1 MEKPIF
7 TVEQLER
14 IEQAICAQEFRSHAI
29 AYDSLTESSERERH
43 EAISADCY
51 EIRQA
56 ISEYLNE
63 IEVQNEVKNL
73 HEGIAK
79 LLS

>member
-7 TVEQLER
+7 TVAQLER
-14 IEQAICAQEFRSHAI
+14 IEQAICAQEFFSHAI
-29 AYDSLTESSERERH
+29 AVSSTTDASERERH

-63 IEVQNEVKNL
+63 IEVQNEVKDL

>member
-7 TVEQLER
+7 TVAQLER

-29 AYDSLTESSERERH
+29 AYDSLTDANERERH

-63 IEVQNEVKNL
+63 IEVQNEVKDL